1 MSSGQRSLPAA
12 ATFIALPPLA
22 GGDPY
27 DPVRLGTGMLLGAV
41 SALAT
46 REMGRKP
53 KSIGSFLVDAERL
66 TRTPSWL
73 LHRKFDEFIND

>member
-1 MSSGQRSLPAA
+1 
-12 ATFIALPPLA
+12 
-22 GGDPY
+22 
-27 DPVRLGTGMLLGAV
+27 MLLGAV

-66 TRTPSWL
+66 TRTPSVL
-73 LHRKFDEFIND
+73 LHRKFEEFIND